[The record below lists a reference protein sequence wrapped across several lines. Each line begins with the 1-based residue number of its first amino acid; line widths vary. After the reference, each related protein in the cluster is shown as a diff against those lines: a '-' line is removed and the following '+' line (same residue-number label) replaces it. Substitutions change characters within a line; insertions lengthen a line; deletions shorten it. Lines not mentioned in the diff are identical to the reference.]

1 MQAKEAVSFRSAK
14 YMSQYIK
21 EQWQLAAQSVRH
33 SSSGKV
39 MEAYYNC
46 MDQMCC
52 CSKKQLNSRHISAI
66 VNGTAKAWV
75 AAETRHSGLAG
86 EQQAEQN
93 LRDFIARM
101 LQRLEPLLPAVSARA
116 AASLLWSS
124 AKLGLNPNA
133 LVPGMTDSLA
143 REFMAD
149 IDAATGQ
156 ELASV
161 LVACAKLQLSPCQG
175 GLFKAVLNRLAT
187 ADLSEFKPQNVAN
200 ALHSLARLPAAAP
213 SVEVLDALCKRFS
226 ALLNSRQTCELPDA
240 QNIANTLWALS
251 KLKHAPSDELAM
263 SMVGRMV
270 ALCQGR
276 ARAGQGRAGPGQQPA
291 PQAISNVLLACAELR
306 LPVKQAD
313 TDSLVSF
320 LLSLDRQHTGKQ
332 GYANTAWGLSVL
344 GHLRVAQLERLLDQL
359 ATLLDDYREL
369 SQPSL
374 LNVADLKQLY
384 QALDWLQPPEN
395 ADIQQGKAWQ
405 SLKEKLGALGPQPAC
420 NTEPHPRAQLVC
432 SALTQL
438 GVRFKATPVI
448 SGYRTAAVLEPIGSA
463 PLIVVSFELKL
474 CLNNQPSR

>member
-1 MQAKEAVSFRSAK
+1 MQAREVVSFRSAK

-33 SSSGKV
+33 SNSHKV
-39 MEAYYNC
+39 MEAYYGC

-52 CSKKQLNSRHISAI
+52 CSTKQLNCIHISAI
-66 VNGTAKAWV
+66 VNGTAKLWG
-75 AAETRHSGLAG
+75 AAGTRQSGLAG

-101 LQRLEPLLPAVSARA
+101 LERLEPLLPAVSARA

-143 REFMAD
+143 QEFMAD

-156 ELASV
+156 QLASV
-161 LVACAKLQLSPCQG
+161 LVACAKLRLSPCQG
-175 GLFKAVLNRLAT
+175 GLFKAILHRLVT
-187 ADLSEFKPQNVAN
+187 GDLSQFNPQTMANV
-200 ALHSLARLPAAAP
+200 LHSLAKLPAAAP
-213 SVEVLDALCKRFS
+213 SIEVLDALCKRFGV
-226 ALLNSRQTCELPDA
+226 LLSSRKTCELRDA

-263 SMVGRMV
+263 TMVGRMV
-270 ALCQGR
+270 ALCHL
-276 ARAGQGRAGPGQQPA
+276 PGQQPA
-291 PQAISNVLLACAELR
+291 PQALSNALLACAELR

-320 LLSLDRQHTGKQ
+320 LLSLDRQHVGKQ
-332 GYANTAWGLSVL
+332 DCANTAWGLSVL
-344 GHLRVAQLERLLDQL
+344 GHLRVAQLDLLLDQL
-359 ATLLDDYREL
+359 AALSIDHREL
-369 SQPSL
+369 SQTSL
-374 LNVADLKQLY
+374 LNVIDLHQLY
-384 QALDWLQPPEN
+384 LALDWLQPPEN

-405 SLKEKLGALGPQPAC
+405 SLKEKLGNLGPQPAC

-438 GVRFKATPVI
+438 GVRFKAIPVI

-463 PLIVVSFELKL
+463 PLIVISFDLKL